1 MTRVKLRCI
10 IGCPGLKSSYREKG
24 ILYEGNFKH
33 KYMRSVCKLQDF
45 IYRPAMLYI
54 YVTCTRY

>member
-1 MTRVKLRCI
+1 MTGVKLRCI

-33 KYMRSVCKLQDF
+33 KYMRSVCKL
-45 IYRPAMLYI
+45 
-54 YVTCTRY
+54 